1 MLVVLDPTTGERHID
16 EGVQP
21 VGGRPQNVARALRGL
36 AEAGAHEAI
45 LVADPITEGSIR
57 ALGAALDLLDG

>member
-1 MLVVLDPTTGERHID
+1 MLVVLNPTTGERHTD

-21 VGGRPQNVARALRGL
+21 VEGRPQNVARALRSL